1 MKRFIFLSLLISV
14 VVAGCGKGGQP
25 EAGCEAKVCTYEFR
39 SITIN
44 FVNSA
49 DQPQNV
55 NSFSAINQ
63 RTGLEVE
70 RSPSPSS
77 SLHTFTIAD
86 DSKMSQFS
94 TEGDN
99 VLITAKTLSQ
109 TKTAVV
115 KIAGGCNCHVERK
128 SGPQTI
134 KFD

>member
-1 MKRFIFLSLLISV
+1 MILAVII
-14 VVAGCGKGGQP
+14 AGCGKCGQP
-25 EAGCEAKVCTYEFR
+25 MAGCEAKACTYEFR

-55 NSFSAINQ
+55 SSFSAINK

-70 RSPSPSS
+70 RSPSPWSS
-77 SLHTFTIAD
+77 QHTFTIAD
-86 DSKMSQFS
+86 DSKLSQFS
-94 TEGDN
+94 TEGDD
-99 VLITAKTLSQ
+99 VLITAKTSGQ

-115 KIAGGCNCHVERK
+115 NIAGGCNCHVDRK

>member
-1 MKRFIFLSLLISV
+1 MKGFIFLSLLSV
-14 VVAGCGKGGQP
+14 IIAGCGKDSQP
-25 EAGCEAKVCTYEFR
+25 KAACEAKACTSEFR

-70 RSPSPSS
+70 RSPSPWSS
-77 SLHTFTIAD
+77 QHTFTIAD
-86 DSKMSQFS
+86 DSKLSQFS

-99 VLITAKTLSQ
+99 VLITAKTSNQ

-115 KIAGGCNCHVERK
+115 NIAGGCNCHVERK
-128 SGPQTI
+128 SGPQTV

>member
-1 MKRFIFLSLLISV
+1 MKGFIFLSLLSV
-14 VVAGCGKGGQP
+14 IIAGCGKDSQP
-25 EAGCEAKVCTYEFR
+25 KVAYETKACTYEFR

-70 RSPSPSS
+70 RSPSPWS

-86 DSKMSQFS
+86 DSKIAQFS

-99 VLITAKTLSQ
+99 VLITATALNQ
-109 TKTAVV
+109 TKTAVA
-115 KIAGGCNCHVERK
+115 KIAGGCNCHVDRK

>member
-1 MKRFIFLSLLISV
+1 MKRFIILYILVIVSSACSKSNLDGQ
-14 VVAGCGKGGQP
+14 GC
-25 EAGCEAKVCTYEFR
+25 AAKVCTQEFA

-44 FVNSA
+44 FVNNA

-70 RSPSPSS
+70 RSPSPLS
-77 SLHTFTIAD
+77 SLHTFVIAD
-86 DSKMSQFS
+86 DSKLSQFS
-94 TEGDN
+94 TKGDN
-99 VLITAKTLSQ
+99 VLITGKTSNQ

-115 KIAGGCNCHVERK
+115 NISGGCNCHVERK

>member
-1 MKRFIFLSLLISV
+1 MKRLLVLSLLIIAIASCKKGDQQQ
-14 VVAGCGKGGQP
+14 ACGVK
-25 EAGCEAKVCTYEFR
+25 ACTYEFR

-44 FVNSA
+44 FVNRA

-70 RSPSPSS
+70 RPPHLSS

-86 DSKMSQFS
+86 DSKLSQFS

-99 VLITAKTLSQ
+99 ILISASANNQ

-115 KIAGGCNCHVERK
+115 KIAGGCNCHVDRK

>member
-1 MKRFIFLSLLISV
+1 MKRFIFLSLITALI
-14 VVAGCGKGGQP
+14 AGCDKGGQP
-25 EAGCEAKVCTYEFR
+25 KAGCETKPCTYEFR

-44 FVNSA
+44 FVNNA

-70 RSPSPSS
+70 RPPSPSS
-77 SLHTFTIAD
+77 ALHTFIIAD
-86 DSKMSQFS
+86 DSKLSQFS

-99 VLITAKTLSQ
+99 ILITAKTSNQ

-115 KIAGGCNCHVERK
+115 NIAGGCNCHVERK
-128 SGPQTI
+128 SGPQTV

>member
-1 MKRFIFLSLLISV
+1 MKRLLVLSLLI
-14 VVAGCGKGGQP
+14 VAISSCKKGGQQQ
-25 EAGCEAKVCTYEFR
+25 ACGVKACTYEFR

-70 RSPSPSS
+70 RSPSPWSS
-77 SLHTFTIAD
+77 QHTFTIAD
-86 DSKMSQFS
+86 DSKLSQFS

-99 VLITAKTLSQ
+99 VLITAKTSNQ

-115 KIAGGCNCHVERK
+115 NIAGGCNCHVERK
-128 SGPQTI
+128 SGPQTV

>member
-1 MKRFIFLSLLISV
+1 MKGFIFLSVLISV
-14 VVAGCGKGGQP
+14 VVAGCGKGNLP
-25 EAGCEAKVCTYEFR
+25 EAGCEAKACTYEFR

-44 FVNSA
+44 FVNNA

-70 RSPSPSS
+70 RSPSPWS

-86 DSKMSQFS
+86 DSKLSQFS

-99 VLITAKTLSQ
+99 VLITATANNQ
-109 TKTAVV
+109 TKTAIV

-128 SGPQTI
+128 SGPQTV

>member
-1 MKRFIFLSLLISV
+1 MKRLIVLSLLILAISSCKKGNQE
-14 VVAGCGKGGQP
+14 ACGVK
-25 EAGCEAKVCTYEFR
+25 ACTYEFR

-55 NSFSAINQ
+55 ISFKAVNL
-63 RTGLEVE
+63 RTGLDVE
-70 RSPSPSS
+70 RPASLLS

-86 DSKMSQFS
+86 DSKLSQFS
-94 TEGDN
+94 TQGDD
-99 VLITAKTLSQ
+99 VLITASVNNNQ

-115 KIAGGCNCHVERK
+115 NVAGGCNCHVEKK